1 ELHPWSS
8 RFDRPEYPDWA
19 LFDLDPSE
27 PAGFEECRVIAGLIK
42 VALDRLG
49 LRAYAK
55 TTGQRGLQIYV
66 PIVREYRYD
75 VVREW
80 VHHIAAMIQSV
91 RPDIVTDEWD
101 TRRRD
106 GKDRIDYTQMVI
118 GKTLVAPYAVRPRD
132 GAPVSAPLAWEE
144 LDDPDLQPD
153 GWNIRTIFDRL
164 ADKGDL
170 FAGALQF
177 DQRLPN
183 LGQALGSSAA
193 SSAPR
198 ADGETAK
205 LAEYNRKMDFR
216 VTSEPSGRILERAR
230 GDPARFCVQKHRA
243 SHLHYDFRL
252 EKDGVLLSWAIPKG
266 PSLDPSEK
274 RLAMHVEDHPVEYL
288 EFEGTIPE
296 GEYGGGTVM
305 LWDLGTY
312 EEQPDSKGNNLKLV
326 LHGRK
331 LQGEFALVKTGGGD
345 KQWLLI
351 KKRDEAAGRP
361 VDDDH
366 SVKSGRTLDEI
377 AAGQGAVWFSDLPA
391 ESAQIDLDQAP
402 PAPMPRSLEPMM
414 ATLIEQPF
422 SNPQWLF
429 ELKFDGIR
437 ALAFVDG
444 ERVRL
449 MTRRGHDCTTQY
461 PELGTIRRE
470 L

>member
-101 TRRRD
+101 TRRRA
-106 GKDRIDYTQMVI
+106 GKVRIDYTQMVL

-205 LAEYNRKMDFR
+205 LAEYNRKRDFR

-274 RLAMHVEDHPVEYL
+274 R
-288 EFEGTIPE
+288 
-296 GEYGGGTVM
+296 
-305 LWDLGTY
+305 
-312 EEQPDSKGNNLKLV
+312 LV

-437 ALAFVDG
+437 ALAFVD
-444 ERVRL
+444 
-449 MTRRGHDCTTQY
+449 
-461 PELGTIRRE
+461 
-470 L
+470 